1 MKKIITCAVF
11 LSVSFFSISF
21 AHDGATGVVKQRM
34 DMMSDVASS
43 MKTLGQMLKGEVD
56 YNADTAQSAALK
68 IEKHSKHFLNL
79 FPEGST
85 QEPRE
90 ALPAV
95 WENWDDFK
103 QQLEVMANLS
113 NELATI
119 AASSTSAEEIKTQF
133 SNLGKTCGMCHK
145 KYRQK
150 K

>member
-1 MKKIITCAVF
+1 MKKILTCAVI
-11 LSVSFFSISF
+11 LSASFFSISF

-68 IEKHSKHFLNL
+68 IEKHSKHFLTL

-85 QEPRE
+85 QEPSE
-90 ALPAV
+90 ALHAV

-103 QQLEVMANLS
+103 QQLEVMANRS

-133 SNLGKTCGMCHK
+133 SNLGKTCGTCHK
-145 KYRQK
+145 KFRQK